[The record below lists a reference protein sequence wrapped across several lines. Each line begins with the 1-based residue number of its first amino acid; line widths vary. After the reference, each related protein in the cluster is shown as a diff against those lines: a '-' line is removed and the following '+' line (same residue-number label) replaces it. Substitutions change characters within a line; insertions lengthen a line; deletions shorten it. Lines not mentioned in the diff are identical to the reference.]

1 MKIDTY
7 VHVTVCGQD
16 LIEENTASCKP
27 ATNENSKNVYG
38 MYRFPCKLDET

>member
-27 ATNENSKNVYG
+27 TNENSKNVYG
-38 MYRFPCKLDET
+38 MYHFPCKLDET